1 MADSAPTPFD
11 QGLFFVHL
19 NRGMENFEQRNF
31 AVAEREL
38 EAARRMRP
46 ADQRV
51 LNLLGLIYFKREK
64 YTESAG
70 IYRRLID
77 GNPDSYIL
85 HFNNGLKAC
94 RAS

>member
-11 QGLFFVHL
+11 QGLFLVHL
-19 NRGMENFEQRNF
+19 NRGMENFERRSF
-31 AVAEREL
+31 AIAEREL

-51 LNLLGLIYFKREK
+51 LNLLGLVYFKREK
-64 YTESAG
+64 YTESAA

-77 GNPDSYIL
+77 ETPIPISCISTT
-85 HFNNGLKAC
+85 A
-94 RAS
+94 